1 MVSIKIFPTGLS
13 SLNKEAFNNV
23 VPAISIGLVY
33 LIAFSVISLSQSDI
47 ECRD

>member
-23 VPAISIGLVY
+23 VPAISMGLVY
-33 LIAFSVISLSQSDI
+33 LIAFSVIFIPIRYRMSG
-47 ECRD
+47 